1 MSREEKKQNEKVIL
15 MKTLLDL
22 YEQNELLKRMT
33 FKEVSEI
40 KKDLRDKLEMC
51 LFKNGF
57 GYRIARIQFKDENL
71 NINQVYNVE
80 FRLTF
85 MQLVG
90 LDTDA
95 MKRLAKVLNEMSKEI
110 EAVNNKWKS
119 YTFVF

>member
-1 MSREEKKQNEKVIL
+1 M
-15 MKTLLDL
+15 
-22 YEQNELLKRMT
+22 
-33 FKEVSEI
+33 
-40 KKDLRDKLEMC
+40 
-51 LFKNGF
+51 
-57 GYRIARIQFKDENL
+57 ARIQFKDENL

-110 EAVNNKWKS
+110 EAVNNKWKG

>member
-1 MSREEKKQNEKVIL
+1 MTNE
-15 MKTLLDL
+15 
-22 YEQNELLKRMT
+22 ELLKRIT

-80 FRLTF
+80 FRFTF

-95 MKRLAKVLNEMSKEI
+95 MKRLAKVINEMSKEI
-110 EAVNNKWKS
+110 EAVNNKWKG

>member
-1 MSREEKKQNEKVIL
+1 MTNEEI
-15 MKTLLDL
+15 
-22 YEQNELLKRMT
+22 LKRIT

-57 GYRIARIQFKDENL
+57 GYKIARIQLKGENL
-71 NINQVYNVE
+71 NVNQVYNVE

-85 MQLVG
+85 IQLVG

-110 EAVNNKWKS
+110 EEVNNEWKG